1 LADTW
6 YTIRPAEARDIAGV
20 LALDRATA
28 DLPHWAEAN
37 YEGALDSSQKEDTA
51 SAVRRC
57 FLVAESASAIAG
69 FAVGSAT
76 VILGEAVA
84 ELESVAVAE
93 AFRGAGIGRALCA
106 EIITWARDCGATSIE
121 LEVRSR
127 SAVPLSLYSSLGF
140 AESGRRAA
148 YYRDPVDDALLMRL
162 ELVETF
168 APETGA

>member
-1 LADTW
+1 MA
-6 YTIRPAEARDIAGV
+6 Y
-20 LALDRATA
+20 
-28 DLPHWAEAN
+28 LPHWTKAN
-37 YEGALDSSQKEDTA
+37 YEEALNATQKGDAA

-57 FLVAESASAIAG
+57 FLVAESSGVIAG

-76 VILGEAVA
+76 AISVEAVA

-106 EIITWARDCGATSIE
+106 AVIAWARGIGATAIE

-127 SAVPLSLYSSLGF
+127 SAAPLSLYRSLGF
-140 AESGRRAA
+140 TESGRRAA

-162 ELVETF
+162 ELRQAGSPS
-168 APETGA
+168 APPHRS